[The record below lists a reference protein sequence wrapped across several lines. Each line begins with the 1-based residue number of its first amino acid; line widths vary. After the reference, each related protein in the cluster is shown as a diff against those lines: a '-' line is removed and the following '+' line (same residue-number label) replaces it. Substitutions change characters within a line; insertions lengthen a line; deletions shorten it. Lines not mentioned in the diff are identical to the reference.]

1 MLVDSHL
8 RCWFAELLFDKF
20 SAISWSTMLLSNIL
34 AANASG
40 SMPFT
45 ESNSNKSGTMRG
57 STLGTRSVYSLTRP
71 YVWSRKDGRAAGS
84 RADAADAAADHN
96 VDAAA
101 QQGWDIRR
109 DIKTVALECAA
120 ALGHPDAGS
129 VGRNRRIG
137 NVYGNGAGGIDSED
151 QQENNSR
158 DGLEKKHWLLSL
170 RDEKRP
176 RPDYA
181 RISPR

>member
-8 RCWFAELLFDKF
+8 WCCFAELLFDKF
-20 SAISWSTMLLSNIL
+20 SAISWSTMLLSIIL

-45 ESNSNKSGTMRG
+45 ESTSNKSGTMRG

-71 YVWSRKDGRAAGS
+71 YVWLRKDGCAAGS
-84 RADAADAAADHN
+84 RADDA
-96 VDAAA
+96 DAAA

-137 NVYGNGAGGIDSED
+137 NVYGNGAGGIDPED

-181 RISPR
+181 GISPR